1 MSRTCTFYGH
11 SDEDRTH
18 FANQIK
24 DKGEEDH
31 LTKRDVEPSLGYSLP
46 GWFTDECEF
55 HPIRP
60 QAQVIPG
67 LSERYH
73 QNLSQKQNDLMTV
86 MVEQHRHSL
95 IPPLTLTMFSGDP
108 IEYM

>member
-31 LTKRDVEPSLGYSLP
+31 LTKRNVEPSLSYSLP

-73 QNLSQKQNDLMTV
+73 QNLFQK
-86 MVEQHRHSL
+86 S
-95 IPPLTLTMFSGDP
+95 SGDMGFLRQ
-108 IEYM
+108 IQDGRGFLDL